1 MLLKEFL
8 KEVHLFDS
16 WVDFILL
23 AVRMLI
29 VIVSLYLNSLLTV
42 SGMDLTSWVT
52 EMVQY
57 LIKAEI
63 NRSKI
68 LVGSYAKWQNPLII
82 ALLPFLLHLETERI

>member
-1 MLLKEFL
+1 
-8 KEVHLFDS
+8 
-16 WVDFILL
+16 
-23 AVRMLI
+23 
-29 VIVSLYLNSLLTV
+29 
-42 SGMDLTSWVT
+42 MDLTSWVT

-82 ALLPFLLHLETERI
+82 ALLPYLLHLETERI

>member
-42 SGMDLTSWVT
+42 SGMDSTSWVT
-52 EMVQY
+52 EIVQY

-68 LVGSYAKWQNPLII
+68 LVGSYANWQNPLII